1 MKKEPASFKNILFS
15 LSPSVHSPLAEGNFL
30 RKNHRKQA
38 VSLQW
43 IAHFPKDCY
52 HKGTDRPAYGAKAKV
67 LKHLRVCRV
76 QKGIGIRMDKKKTGN
91 LIREA
96 RQCKNYTQSELG
108 RMLGVTNKAVSRWEN
123 GESFP
128 DIGVLESLSHL
139 LELPIQDIVTGERAG
154 DREEAVTEV
163 VRLAKLQEQRKREKR
178 ILYLIVLGLLI
189 YHCVIGICLFSGRGL
204 FGGRDIACQ
213 VAGISM
219 AGTLTML
226 WLVYRYF
233 GKEEDVKMI
242 PSSQLSRGLG
252 IASLAMLLW
261 SVGIMY
267 LSFGMVRTGSVPLG
281 MELSSLGPFLNNQ
294 LCAGYALNVIFLAV
308 EMYRL
313 LMERTVLHPGC
324 VISPAVIYL
333 DFFYID
339 ILGRMDTLD
348 SVWKALDRGT
358 VLILLEAVS
367 GIVFLFIQSHRS
379 RSHASDSLRRSL

>member
-1 MKKEPASFKNILFS
+1 M
-15 LSPSVHSPLAEGNFL
+15 
-30 RKNHRKQA
+30 
-38 VSLQW
+38 
-43 IAHFPKDCY
+43 
-52 HKGTDRPAYGAKAKV
+52 

-76 QKGIGIRMDKKKTGN
+76 QKGIGISMDKKKTGN

-96 RQCKNYTQSELG
+96 RQRKNYTQSELG

-123 GESFP
+123 G
-128 DIGVLESLSHL
+128 V
-139 LELPIQDIVTGERAG
+139 
-154 DREEAVTEV
+154 
-163 VRLAKLQEQRKREKR
+163 
-178 ILYLIVLGLLI
+178 
-189 YHCVIGICLFSGRGL
+189 
-204 FGGRDIACQ
+204 
-213 VAGISM
+213 
-219 AGTLTML
+219 GTLTML
-226 WLVYRYF
+226 GLVYRYF

-267 LSFGMVRTGSVPLG
+267 LSFEMVRAGSVPLG

-379 RSHASDSLRRSL
+379 RSHASDSPHQSQ

>member
-1 MKKEPASFKNILFS
+1 M
-15 LSPSVHSPLAEGNFL
+15 
-30 RKNHRKQA
+30 RKNHGKQA

-76 QKGIGIRMDKKKTGN
+76 QKGIGISMDKKKTGN

-96 RQCKNYTQSELG
+96 RQRKNYTQSELG
-108 RMLGVTNKAVSRWEN
+108 KMLGVTNKAVSRWEN

-139 LELPIQDIVTGERAG
+139 LELPIQDIVTGESVA
-154 DREEAVTEV
+154 DQENAVTEV

-189 YHCVIGICLFSGRGL
+189 YNCVIGICLFSGRGL
-204 FGGRDIACQ
+204 FGGRDIACL

-226 WLVYRYF
+226 GLVYRYF

-267 LSFGMVRTGSVPLG
+267 LSFEMVRAGSVPLG

-358 VLILLEAVS
+358 GLILLEAVS

-379 RSHASDSLRRSL
+379 HSHASDSPHQSQ

>member
-1 MKKEPASFKNILFS
+1 MKKEPASFKNTFLSIPLGIL
-15 LSPSVHSPLAEGNFL
+15 PLAEGNFL
-30 RKNHRKQA
+30 RKNHGKQA
-38 VSLQW
+38 VSSQW

-76 QKGIGIRMDKKKTGN
+76 QKGIGISVDKKKTGN

-108 RMLGVTNKAVSRWEN
+108 KMLGVTNKAVSRWEN

-178 ILYLIVLGLLI
+178 LLYLIVLGLLI

-226 WLVYRYF
+226 RLVYRYF
-233 GKEEDVKMI
+233 GKEEDLKMI

-267 LSFGMVRTGSVPLG
+267 LSFGMVRAGSVPLG

-379 RSHASDSLRRSL
+379 RSHASDSPHQSQ

>member
-1 MKKEPASFKNILFS
+1 MKKEPASFKNTFLSIPLGILPP
-15 LSPSVHSPLAEGNFL
+15 SPRGIFCAKIMENRQSRYNGL
-30 RKNHRKQA
+30 RIFQRIVTIRVQIGRH
-38 VSLQW
+38 
-43 IAHFPKDCY
+43 
-52 HKGTDRPAYGAKAKV
+52 TV

-76 QKGIGIRMDKKKTGN
+76 QKGIGISMDKKKTGN

-139 LELPIQDIVTGERAG
+139 LELLIQDIVTGERAG

-189 YHCVIGICLFSGRGL
+189 YHCVIGIRLFSGRGL

-226 WLVYRYF
+226 GLVYRYF

-261 SVGIMY
+261 SVRIMY
-267 LSFGMVRTGSVPLG
+267 LSFGMVRAGSVPLG

>member
-1 MKKEPASFKNILFS
+1 
-15 LSPSVHSPLAEGNFL
+15 
-30 RKNHRKQA
+30 
-38 VSLQW
+38 
-43 IAHFPKDCY
+43 
-52 HKGTDRPAYGAKAKV
+52 
-67 LKHLRVCRV
+67 
-76 QKGIGIRMDKKKTGN
+76 MDKKKTGN

-178 ILYLIVLGLLI
+178 LLYLIVLGLLI

-252 IASLAMLLW
+252 IASLAM
-261 SVGIMY
+261 
-267 LSFGMVRTGSVPLG
+267 VRAGSVPLG

>member
-1 MKKEPASFKNILFS
+1 
-15 LSPSVHSPLAEGNFL
+15 
-30 RKNHRKQA
+30 
-38 VSLQW
+38 
-43 IAHFPKDCY
+43 
-52 HKGTDRPAYGAKAKV
+52 
-67 LKHLRVCRV
+67 
-76 QKGIGIRMDKKKTGN
+76 MDKKKTGN

-96 RQCKNYTQSELG
+96 RQRKNYTQSELG

-139 LELPIQDIVTGERAG
+139 LELPIQDIVIGERAG

-178 ILYLIVLGLLI
+178 LLYLIMLGLLI
-189 YHCVIGICLFSGRGL
+189 YHCVIGICLFSGR
-204 FGGRDIACQ
+204 
-213 VAGISM
+213 ISM

-226 WLVYRYF
+226 GLVYRYF

-267 LSFGMVRTGSVPLG
+267 LSFGMVRAGSVPLG

-379 RSHASDSLRRSL
+379 RSHASDSPHQSQ

>member
-1 MKKEPASFKNILFS
+1 
-15 LSPSVHSPLAEGNFL
+15 
-30 RKNHRKQA
+30 
-38 VSLQW
+38 
-43 IAHFPKDCY
+43 
-52 HKGTDRPAYGAKAKV
+52 
-67 LKHLRVCRV
+67 
-76 QKGIGIRMDKKKTGN
+76 MDKKKTGN

-178 ILYLIVLGLLI
+178 LLYLIVLGLLI

-226 WLVYRYF
+226 WLVYRK
-233 GKEEDVKMI
+233 GRGCENDSLQSIKQRTWNSI
-242 PSSQLSRGLG
+242 PCDAIVECWNHVFKLRNGPGRKCSPWYGTQLPGTVFEQSALCGLCPECNISG
-252 IASLAMLLW
+252 SGNVPSAHGADGTASGMCDLTGGHLSGFLLHRHSGPDGYPGQRLEGTGQRDGTHFAGG
-261 SVGIMY
+261 SVGNCIFVY
-267 LSFGMVRTGSVPLG
+267 TVPPFSF
-281 MELSSLGPFLNNQ
+281 
-294 LCAGYALNVIFLAV
+294 
-308 EMYRL
+308 
-313 LMERTVLHPGC
+313 
-324 VISPAVIYL
+324 
-333 DFFYID
+333 
-339 ILGRMDTLD
+339 
-348 SVWKALDRGT
+348 
-358 VLILLEAVS
+358 
-367 GIVFLFIQSHRS
+367 S
-379 RSHASDSLRRSL
+379 RIR

>member
-1 MKKEPASFKNILFS
+1 
-15 LSPSVHSPLAEGNFL
+15 
-30 RKNHRKQA
+30 
-38 VSLQW
+38 
-43 IAHFPKDCY
+43 
-52 HKGTDRPAYGAKAKV
+52 
-67 LKHLRVCRV
+67 
-76 QKGIGIRMDKKKTGN
+76 MDKKKTGN

-189 YHCVIGICLFSGRGL
+189 YHCVIGIRLFSGRGL
-204 FGGRDIACQ
+204 FGGRDIACL

-226 WLVYRYF
+226 GLVYRYF

-267 LSFGMVRTGSVPLG
+267 LSFGMVRAGSVPLG

-308 EMYRL
+308 EMVPSAHGADGTASGMCDLTGGHLSGFL
-313 LMERTVLHPGC
+313 LHRHPGPDGYPGQRLEGTGQRDGTHFARGSVGNC
-324 VISPAVIYL
+324 ISVY
-333 DFFYID
+333 
-339 ILGRMDTLD
+339 
-348 SVWKALDRGT
+348 T
-358 VLILLEAVS
+358 VPPFS
-367 GIVFLFIQSHRS
+367 FS
-379 RSHASDSLRRSL
+379 RIR

>member
-1 MKKEPASFKNILFS
+1 
-15 LSPSVHSPLAEGNFL
+15 
-30 RKNHRKQA
+30 
-38 VSLQW
+38 
-43 IAHFPKDCY
+43 
-52 HKGTDRPAYGAKAKV
+52 
-67 LKHLRVCRV
+67 
-76 QKGIGIRMDKKKTGN
+76 MDKKKTGN

-267 LSFGMVRTGSVPLG
+267 LSFGMVRAGSVPLG

-313 LMERTVLHPGC
+313 LMDGTASGMCDLTGGHLSGFLLHRHSGPDGYPGQRLEGTGQRDGTHFAGGSVGNCIFVYTVPPL
-324 VISPAVIYL
+324 S
-333 DFFYID
+333 F
-339 ILGRMDTLD
+339 
-348 SVWKALDRGT
+348 
-358 VLILLEAVS
+358 
-367 GIVFLFIQSHRS
+367 S
-379 RSHASDSLRRSL
+379 RIR

>member
-1 MKKEPASFKNILFS
+1 
-15 LSPSVHSPLAEGNFL
+15 
-30 RKNHRKQA
+30 
-38 VSLQW
+38 
-43 IAHFPKDCY
+43 
-52 HKGTDRPAYGAKAKV
+52 
-67 LKHLRVCRV
+67 
-76 QKGIGIRMDKKKTGN
+76 MDKKKTGN

-252 IASLAMLLW
+252 IASPCDAIVECWNHVFKLRNGPDRKCSPWYGTQLPGTVFEQSALCGLCPECNISGSGNVPSAHGADGTASGMCDLTGGHLSGFLLHRHSGPDGYPGQRLEGTGQRDGTHFAGG
-261 SVGIMY
+261 SVGNCISVY
-267 LSFGMVRTGSVPLG
+267 TVPPFSF
-281 MELSSLGPFLNNQ
+281 
-294 LCAGYALNVIFLAV
+294 
-308 EMYRL
+308 
-313 LMERTVLHPGC
+313 
-324 VISPAVIYL
+324 
-333 DFFYID
+333 
-339 ILGRMDTLD
+339 
-348 SVWKALDRGT
+348 
-358 VLILLEAVS
+358 
-367 GIVFLFIQSHRS
+367 S
-379 RSHASDSLRRSL
+379 RIR

>member
-1 MKKEPASFKNILFS
+1 MKKEPASFKNTFLSIPLGIL
-15 LSPSVHSPLAEGNFL
+15 PLAEGNFL
-30 RKNHRKQA
+30 RKNHGKQA
-38 VSLQW
+38 VSSQW

-76 QKGIGIRMDKKKTGN
+76 QKGIGISMDKKKTGN

-108 RMLGVTNKAVSRWEN
+108 KMLGVTNKAVSRWEN

-178 ILYLIVLGLLI
+178 LLYLIVLGLLI

-226 WLVYRYF
+226 GLVYRYF

-267 LSFGMVRTGSVPLG
+267 LSFGMVRAGSVPLG

>member
-1 MKKEPASFKNILFS
+1 
-15 LSPSVHSPLAEGNFL
+15 
-30 RKNHRKQA
+30 
-38 VSLQW
+38 
-43 IAHFPKDCY
+43 
-52 HKGTDRPAYGAKAKV
+52 
-67 LKHLRVCRV
+67 
-76 QKGIGIRMDKKKTGN
+76 MDKKKTGN

-96 RQCKNYTQSELG
+96 RQRKNYTQSELG

-139 LELPIQDIVTGERAG
+139 LELPIQDIVTGESVA
-154 DREEAVTEV
+154 DQENAVTEL

-189 YHCVIGICLFSGRGL
+189 YNCVIGICLFSGRGL
-204 FGGRDIACQ
+204 FGGRDIACL

-226 WLVYRYF
+226 GLVYRYF

-267 LSFGMVRTGSVPLG
+267 LSFEMVRAGSVPLG

-379 RSHASDSLRRSL
+379 HSHASDSLRRSP

>member
-1 MKKEPASFKNILFS
+1 
-15 LSPSVHSPLAEGNFL
+15 
-30 RKNHRKQA
+30 
-38 VSLQW
+38 
-43 IAHFPKDCY
+43 
-52 HKGTDRPAYGAKAKV
+52 
-67 LKHLRVCRV
+67 
-76 QKGIGIRMDKKKTGN
+76 
-91 LIREA
+91 
-96 RQCKNYTQSELG
+96 
-108 RMLGVTNKAVSRWEN
+108 
-123 GESFP
+123 
-128 DIGVLESLSHL
+128 
-139 LELPIQDIVTGERAG
+139 
-154 DREEAVTEV
+154 
-163 VRLAKLQEQRKREKR
+163 
-178 ILYLIVLGLLI
+178 
-189 YHCVIGICLFSGRGL
+189 
-204 FGGRDIACQ
+204 
-213 VAGISM
+213 M

-226 WLVYRYF
+226 GLVYRYF

-267 LSFGMVRTGSVPLG
+267 LSFGMVRAGSVPLG

-379 RSHASDSLRRSL
+379 RSHASDSPHQSP

>member
-1 MKKEPASFKNILFS
+1 MKKEPASFKNTFLSIPLGIL
-15 LSPSVHSPLAEGNFL
+15 PLAEGNFL
-30 RKNHRKQA
+30 RKNHGKQA
-38 VSLQW
+38 VSSQW

-76 QKGIGIRMDKKKTGN
+76 QKGIGISMDKKKTGN

-178 ILYLIVLGLLI
+178 LLYLIVLGLLI

-226 WLVYRYF
+226 GLVYRYF

-267 LSFGMVRTGSVPLG
+267 LSFGMVRAGSVPLG

-379 RSHASDSLRRSL
+379 RSHASDSPHQSQ